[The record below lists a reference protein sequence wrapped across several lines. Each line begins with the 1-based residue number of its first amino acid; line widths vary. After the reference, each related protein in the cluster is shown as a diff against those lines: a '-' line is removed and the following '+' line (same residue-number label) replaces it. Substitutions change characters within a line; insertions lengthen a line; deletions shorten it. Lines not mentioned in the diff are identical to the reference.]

1 MLSGEI
7 APNINIL
14 VFAIHLTWHLHKCP
28 LMSHFKLEYRQA
40 ALSTDWKRN
49 VGVVWVRYK
58 ATKSIIQSVPHWSL
72 WSKAVGTPL
81 VSNHQVWSICSLW
94 LRQTFQG
101 YLTSK
106 RMIPYQVYLLV
117 LPYRHSVKKKATTHN
132 LLCELYGSNGQRYST
147 YTLRLKQSSQGM
159 AKWVRG
165 HRVLCIHITARLTN
179 PGGYLR
185 VPPSLYKGEGKQE
198 HLRILHWRSS
208 SHKSSLYQVFSPAQD
223 SF

>member
-1 MLSGEI
+1 
-7 APNINIL
+7 
-14 VFAIHLTWHLHKCP
+14 
-28 LMSHFKLEYRQA
+28 MSHFKSEYRQA

-58 ATKSIIQSVPHWSL
+58 ATKSIIQSVPRWSL

-101 YLTSK
+101 YLTSE
-106 RMIPYQVYLLV
+106 RTIPYLLV
-117 LPYRHSVKKKATTHN
+117 LPYKHSVKKKATTHN
-132 LLCELYGSNGQRYST
+132 LPCELYGSNDQRYRM
-147 YTLRLKQSSQGM
+147 YTLRLKQSSEGM

-165 HRVLCIHITARLTN
+165 HQVLCIHITARLTN

-185 VPPSLYKGEGKQE
+185 VPPSQYKGEEKQE